1 MKKIGLTQ
9 EVEKILEE
17 AILEEVK
24 KKLDGRDDDFYSK
37 NKLVEIGEEKVNDC
51 LQTEKNAI

>member
-17 AILEEVK
+17 AKLEEVK